1 MPEAGWYDDPQGGGG
16 RRWWDGERWSEH
28 TTPPPGS
35 MPAASATPPPPPGA
49 PPAAT
54 GWEQQTGAGAGG
66 WQASTTPAAGTGGPA
81 PATKG
86 GAGKLVAVILA
97 LVVVVGVGIAVAV
110 LLSAGSDDP
119 EVVATDVIAGGER
132 TVSVPVNGSWDMEM
146 DLPAG
151 LVVIDVRGLDGFDPV
166 LELYDSAGNQVA
178 RNDDRSSDHEA
189 RYGGGFFDSLIEVE
203 IPAGRYRIVI
213 DGFAGEGGEATIAF
227 PVTGG

>member
-35 MPAASATPPPPPGA
+35 MPAASASPPPPPGA
-49 PPAAT
+49 PAAAGNT
-54 GWEQQTGAGAGG
+54 QARAQGAT
-66 WQASTTPAAGTGGPA
+66 WQATSIPAAGTGASA
-81 PATKG
+81 PASKG
-86 GAGKLVAVILA
+86 GAGKIVAVILA
-97 LVVVVGVGIAVAV
+97 IVVVVGIGIAAAV
-110 LLSAGSDDP
+110 LLSSGSDDP
-119 EVVATDVIAGGER
+119 EVVATDVIAGDER
-132 TVSVPVNGSWDMEM
+132 TFSVPANGSWEMEM

-178 RNDDRSSDHEA
+178 RNDDRSSDQED
-189 RYGGGFFDSLIEVE
+189 RYGGGFFDSLVEVE
-203 IPAGRYRIVI
+203 VPAGRYRIVV
-213 DGFAGEGGEATIAF
+213 DGFAGEGGEATIVL